1 VGNALQLV
9 QWLGRIC
16 FNAEEIFRSLASILV
31 LDVEHRWM
39 DLDLAAVLELLRL
52 WRSVGSAVCGLQ
64 ELGLRSVLN
73 YRLQ

>member
-1 VGNALQLV
+1 MNVGDEFSPAAIRRMLEWAYTN
-9 QWLGRIC
+9 RIK
-16 FNAEEIFRSLASILV
+16 
-31 LDVEHRWM
+31 DVDEFDAM
-39 DLDLAAVLELLRL
+39 EVLELLRL